1 MLVQLLM
8 REDSDSDAARVSRAI
23 RFQSPVLASARGH
36 LRQSPVVAE
45 IVQLNNH
52 APSPSH
58 LPIVAAS
65 PVESTSSNPK
75 PLSQILSDAGRKA
88 LGGGIPGMAAM
99 ATQVVTLMWMR
110 TTINYQYRYGTDTM
124 TAFRTLYSQGGI
136 PRFYRGVLPALLQ
149 GPLSRFGDTAANAG
163 ALALMDSYDTTRG
176 LPVGVKTLAASGA
189 AGAFRVF
196 LMPLDTC
203 KTIMQVEG
211 KDALKALAAKVRTGG
226 PGVMYHGAMASA
238 AATFVGHYPWF
249 ATYNYLNGVLP
260 KAPADDLPRKLLRS
274 AILGFCASFV
284 SDCASNSIRV
294 IKTTKQTTTEATT
307 YPQVA
312 RMIIAKDGVLGL
324 MGRGL
329 KTKILANGVQ
339 GICFSIVW
347 RLGQDWWDA
356 HHVAV
361 TPTPPHKLTTDAEK
375 GGAGAAGSGGD
386 PTQVRLA
393 AATPA
398 EEPATAAAAA
408 MATTATTATVTSS

>member
-8 REDSDSDAARVSRAI
+8 HEASDSDAARVSRAI
-23 RFQSPVLASARGH
+23 RFQSPVLTSALGH

-45 IVQLNNH
+45 GVQVTSH
-52 APSPSH
+52 APSPTQ

-65 PVESTSSNPK
+65 PVESMRSSPK
-75 PLSQILSDAGRKA
+75 PLSEILSDAGRKA

-110 TTINYQYRYGTDTM
+110 TTVNYQYRYGTDTM
-124 TAFRTLYSQGGI
+124 TAFKTLYSQGGI

-163 ALALMDSYDTTRG
+163 ALALMDSYDATRG
-176 LPVGVKTLAASGA
+176 LPMGVKTLAASGA

-211 KDALKALAAKVRTGG
+211 KGALKALAAKVRTGG
-226 PGVMYHGAMASA
+226 PAVLYHGAMASA

-260 KAPADDLPRKLLRS
+260 KAPSDDLPRKLLRS
-274 AILGFCASFV
+274 AVLGFCASFV

-361 TPTPPHKLTTDAEK
+361 TPIPAHKLTKDAEK
-375 GGAGAAGSGGD
+375 GSAGAGASGSGGD
-386 PTQVRLA
+386 AEVRLA
-393 AATPA
+393 AATPV
-398 EEPATAAAAA
+398 EEPATAAS
-408 MATTATTATVTSS
+408 ATTGSSSSN